1 VTGFSNTE
9 EEQVGFAAQAPWLLE
24 DRLSSAGGSFEQSGS
39 PWAEHVVVDGNLY
52 TGQNPASSLPLAEA
66 LVEALS

>member
-1 VTGFSNTE
+1 VTGFTNTE
-9 EEQVGFAAQAPWLLE
+9 EEQAGFASQARWLLE

-39 PWAEHVVVDGNLY
+39 PWDAHVVVDGNLY
-52 TGQNPASSLPLAEA
+52 TGQNPASSLPLARA